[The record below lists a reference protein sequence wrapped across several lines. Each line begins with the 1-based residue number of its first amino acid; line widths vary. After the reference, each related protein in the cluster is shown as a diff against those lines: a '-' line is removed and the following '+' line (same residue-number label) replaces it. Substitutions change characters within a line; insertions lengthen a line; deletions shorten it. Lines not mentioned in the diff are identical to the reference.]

1 MKNKRYIPFIA
12 SLTIAVLLF
21 TGCATGPNPAF
32 LQSIAQQAAF
42 ESGSLLKDKYPNE
55 LNLTYTSLNAF
66 VAVGGGTVNDLAQ
79 ALSPLPIKAL
89 QGTNGAVLAQGSAL
103 LIHSG
108 GQLLLNLNTN
118 VANVNN
124 QYVLPVATGLRDGLG
139 QALGK

>member
-1 MKNKRYIPFIA
+1 MKSIRNLILA
-12 SLTIAVLLF
+12 STASALLI
-21 TGCATGPNPAF
+21 TGCSTGPNPAL
-32 LQSIAQQAAF
+32 LQSVSQQAAF
-42 ESGSLLKDKYPNE
+42 YTGTALKDKYPNE
-55 LNLTYTSLNAF
+55 LNLTYNSLNAF

-108 GQLLLNLNTN
+108 GSILLNLNTN